1 MAENSQTPNSANASN
16 QDGVQKSSLGGRRR
30 DLMSSSARLPSIR
43 TPRDLY
49 LKGNN
54 KKTFK
59 PNIPARRERTKE
71 DGDGSSKSS
80 SPGPSK
86 RARGRGR
93 GRGGSRGRGRGG
105 RNRNQD
111 LIQTHSIFEDGPGE
125 KLVRRSTTEGFGR
138 SGSSSFSKDDLTSS
152 SSLASSFRSLK
163 LKRSERLKEDSKNI
177 AELLRDDFLK
187 DASLA
192 VDEKF
197 KPVCLPLKLASK
209 SSSSSSS
216 NGSLQDI
223 TDDAEPSKV
232 KVKTEPPSPEAT
244 VKVKQEPPDSD
255 EEMKSIDSK
264 DSLMSRLATS
274 TKSPEA
280 EKTSLPLFSRRDHL
294 EGKLLFFQL
303 PDSLPALAPSSDDD
317 RSRVMAHEGQGTSR
331 QSNATGDQPDD
342 AENANAECTL
352 EDLPAGFLGKL
363 RIRKSGKM
371 EMKLGNITLDVSVGT
386 PCGFLQDI
394 VSIRKAQDQQEIV
407 NLGQIKHRII
417 CTPNLQSLLEKR

>member
-1 MAENSQTPNSANASN
+1 MSGFPDLNGDENNARNWFS
-16 QDGVQKSSLGGRRR
+16 
-30 DLMSSSARLPSIR
+30 
-43 TPRDLY
+43 
-49 LKGNN
+49 
-54 KKTFK
+54 
-59 PNIPARRERTKE
+59 
-71 DGDGSSKSS
+71 SSKSS
-80 SPGPSK
+80 FPGPSK

-125 KLVRRSTTEGFGR
+125 KLVRRFWLR
-138 SGSSSFSKDDLTSS
+138 
-152 SSLASSFRSLK
+152 RSLK

-216 NGSLQDI
+216 NSSLQDI

-274 TKSPEA
+274 T
-280 EKTSLPLFSRRDHL
+280 
-294 EGKLLFFQL
+294 
-303 PDSLPALAPSSDDD
+303 
-317 RSRVMAHEGQGTSR
+317 
-331 QSNATGDQPDD
+331 
-342 AENANAECTL
+342 
-352 EDLPAGFLGKL
+352 
-363 RIRKSGKM
+363 
-371 EMKLGNITLDVSVGT
+371 NIPRG
-386 PCGFLQDI
+386 
-394 VSIRKAQDQQEIV
+394 
-407 NLGQIKHRII
+407 
-417 CTPNLQSLLEKR
+417 